1 MNRKNPA
8 LKWLW
13 DYLVITAGCAVYA
26 IAFHIFYQPN
36 AISMGGFTGVSQII
50 NRFIPA
56 LPVGTLTLVLN
67 IPLLALG
74 LKKMGLQIL
83 ARTVFATTVG
93 SLLIDVVALFGAAAP
108 MDPLLA
114 SLYGGVLLGVSIGL
128 LMKVSATTGGTELLA
143 RLLKFKLHHLSIG
156 KLCLVIDVTV
166 VTIYA
171 ITFQS
176 IHNALY
182 GVIAMYVCSIAMDM
196 VVYGSVNAKL
206 TMIISDKVPEITEKL
221 MEMGLGGTILSGKGA
236 FTGVQRNVLM
246 CVAKPSKKTQIREVV
261 AAIDPEKA
269 FIIVCN
275 AREVFGEGFGEYGAD
290 SL

>member
-8 LKWLW
+8 LKRLW
-13 DYLVITAGCAVYA
+13 DYLVIIAGCAVYA
-26 IAFHIFYQPN
+26 IAYHIFYQPN

-143 RLLKFKLHHLSIG
+143 RLLKFRLHHLSIG
-156 KLCLVIDVTV
+156 KLCMVCDIVVI
-166 VTIYA
+166 ILYA
-171 ITFQS
+171 LTFNNLN
-176 IHNALY
+176 NALY
-182 GVIAMYVCSIAMDM
+182 GIVSMYVASIAMDTI
-196 VVYGSVNAKL
+196 VYGSINAKL
-206 TMIISDKVPEITEKL
+206 AYIISDKSGEIAGKL
-221 MEMGLGGTILSGKGA
+221 LEMDLGLTLLEGRGAYTGGRKE
-236 FTGVQRNVLM
+236 VLM
-246 CVAKPSKKTQIREVV
+246 CAFKRSLIVPIKAAVT
-261 AAIDPEKA
+261 AIDPNA
-269 FIIVCN
+269 FVIVCE
-275 AREVFGEGFGEYGAD
+275 AKEVLGEGFGEFSEE